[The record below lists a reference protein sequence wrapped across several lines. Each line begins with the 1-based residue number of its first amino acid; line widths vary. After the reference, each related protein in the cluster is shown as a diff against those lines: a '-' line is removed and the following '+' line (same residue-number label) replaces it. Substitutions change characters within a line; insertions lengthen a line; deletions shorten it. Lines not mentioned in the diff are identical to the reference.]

1 MKPLTHAEI
10 EELRSSMAHVV
21 IDDAAKDEIIRYLDA
36 IVTSF
41 VDQAFGFH
49 PVQLSLSARA
59 NYAFK
64 GQGHHA
70 NLCDTAKAGIVD
82 LQTEGAL
89 NIDDTPE
96 WHFAP

>member
-1 MKPLTHAEI
+1 M
-10 EELRSSMAHVV
+10 EEFRSTIGHLLLE
-21 IDDAAKDEIIRYLDA
+21 DAAKDEIVRYLDA
-36 IVTSF
+36 IATSF

-64 GQGHHA
+64 GQSDHA
-70 NLCDTAKAGIVD
+70 NLGHTAKAAIVD
-82 LQTEGAL
+82 LQAEGAL

-96 WHFAP
+96 GHFAP